1 MREDILL
8 DENFDLLEDGDEWVE
23 GDSEDTDVQLILL
36 ANKGENKEFP
46 FIGFGAN
53 KRLKGK
59 LELAKFQREMEN
71 ELELDG
77 FIKPTITFGN
87 NPLDFKIEV

>member
-8 DENFDLLEDGDEWVE
+8 DENFDLLEEDNEWVE
-23 GDSEDTDVQLILL
+23 GESEDVDVQLILL
-36 ANKGENKEFP
+36 ANKGENREFP

-59 LELAKFQREMEN
+59 FDKVKFVREMEI
-71 ELELDG
+71 ELERDG
-77 FIKPTITFGN
+77 FVKPKITLGNTIV
-87 NPLDFKIEV
+87 DFKIEV